1 MFEIYVVMKEQHP
14 AIAIYVQEESTA
26 LSVAKLLSFDSNV
39 FAVSVEDSNGKVLLE
54 M

>member
-1 MFEIYVVMKEQHP
+1 MFKIYVVLAKQHP
-14 AIAIYVQEESTA
+14 AVALYVQDESTA

-39 FAVSVEDSNGKVLLE
+39 LAVSVEDSNGKVLWE

>member
-14 AIAIYVQEESTA
+14 AVAIYVQDEITA

-39 FAVSVEDSNGKVLLE
+39 LAVSVEDGNGKVLLE

>member
-14 AIAIYVQEESTA
+14 AVALYVQDEGTA
-26 LSVAKLLSFDSNV
+26 LSIAKLLSFDSNI